1 MCSNRRVRH
10 LRRRWGLDSNSRSVR
25 GRARAVEVVS
35 VQPFPRQLDW
45 LDAQRVDVIGDVWNA
60 TGDAPDALALVRVRV
75 RVEKET

>member
-1 MCSNRRVRH
+1 
-10 LRRRWGLDSNSRSVR
+10 
-25 GRARAVEVVS
+25 